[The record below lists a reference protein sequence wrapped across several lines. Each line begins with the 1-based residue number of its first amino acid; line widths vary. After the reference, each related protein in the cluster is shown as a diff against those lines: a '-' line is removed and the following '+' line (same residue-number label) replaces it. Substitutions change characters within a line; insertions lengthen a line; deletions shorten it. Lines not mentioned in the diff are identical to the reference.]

1 MTDVRLRDGLR
12 TCLLVFVAVR
22 AGLFVLSVAGV
33 GIVPLPPGQ
42 PTSVPGWPANPIE
55 TGFGNLFTA
64 TERQD
69 ALWFLR
75 IAAEGY
81 RADDLSAAF
90 FPLYPMAVRIFAW
103 LPGVGTLGAALLVS
117 NAAFLGSLVLLHGLA
132 RLEFGRD
139 RDVADRAVRFAA
151 LFPTAFFLM
160 APYSESLFLCTTL
173 GAFWFARRDRW
184 GLAAIAGVGAGLTRG
199 VGLVLPL
206 ALAFEA
212 SRAPDV
218 RRFAMRLAAAAA
230 PALGAGIYLG
240 AWWRWADAP
249 LMPLEVQSSW
259 RPEETAP
266 WSSFVKGV
274 EFAVRYGG
282 WSLVDALFVIGV
294 LVVLIAGAR
303 LLRPSYTAYGLASLA
318 LPLFA
323 TFPGRPF
330 LSMPRFCAVL
340 FPVALVLAR
349 QRLIPEPAVTATLA
363 AGWAILAVL
372 FMNWQYIF

>member
-1 MTDVRLRDGLR
+1 MRDVRLRDGLR

-22 AGLFVLSVAGV
+22 VGMFVLSVAGV

-42 PTSVPGWPANPIE
+42 PTSVPGWPAHPVE
-55 TGFGNLFTA
+55 AGWGNLFTA

-75 IAAEGY
+75 IAAGGY
-81 RADDLSAAF
+81 RAGDLSAAF
-90 FPLYPMAVRIFAW
+90 FPLYPMAVRIVAW

-117 NAAFLGSLVLLHGLA
+117 NAAFLGSLVLLHGIA
-132 RLEFGRD
+132 RLELD
-139 RDVADRAVRFAA
+139 REAAGRAVRYAA

-173 GAFWFARRDRW
+173 VAFWFARRGRW
-184 GLAAIAGVGAGLTRG
+184 GLAAVAGLGAGLTRG

-212 SRAPDV
+212 VRARDV
-218 RRFAMRLAAAAA
+218 GRVAARLAAASA
-230 PALGAGIYLG
+230 PALGVALYLG
-240 AWWRWADAP
+240 AWWRWTGEPLAP
-249 LMPLEVQSSW
+249 LDAQSAW
-259 RPEETAP
+259 RPEAASP
-266 WSSFVKGV
+266 WGTFARGI
-274 EFAVRYGG
+274 EHAVRFGG
-282 WSLVDALFVIGV
+282 WSLVDAIIVIGV
-294 LVVLIAGAR
+294 LAVLIAGAR

-318 LPLFA
+318 LPMFA
-323 TFPGRPF
+323 TFPDRPF

-340 FPVALVLAR
+340 FPVALVLAQ
-349 QRLIPEPAVTATLA
+349 QRVIPEPAVTATLA

-372 FMNWQYIF
+372 FVNWQYIF

>member
-42 PTSVPGWPANPIE
+42 PTSVPGWPAHPIE
-55 TGFGNLFTA
+55 AGFGNLFTA

-90 FPLYPMAVRIFAW
+90 FPLYPIAVRIIAW

-132 RLEFGRD
+132 RLEFDGD
-139 RDVADRAVRFAA
+139 RGVADRAVRFAA

-160 APYSESLFLCTTL
+160 APYSESLFLFTTL
-173 GAFWFARRDRW
+173 CAFWFARRDRW
-184 GLAAIAGVGAGLTRG
+184 GLAAIAGMGAGLTRG

-206 ALAFEA
+206 ALSFEA
-212 SRAPDV
+212 VRAADL
-218 RRFAMRLAAAAA
+218 RRVAMRLAAAAA
-230 PALGAGIYLG
+230 PALGAALYLG

-294 LVVLIAGAR
+294 LLVLIAGVR

-340 FPVALVLAR
+340 FPVALILAR
-349 QRLIPEPAVTATLA
+349 QRLIPEPAVTATFA
-363 AGWAILAVL
+363 GGWAILALL

>member
-1 MTDVRLRDGLR
+1 MRNVRLRDGLR
-12 TCLLVFVAVR
+12 TSLLVFVAVR
-22 AGLFVLSVAGV
+22 VGLFVLSVAGV

-42 PTSVPGWPANPIE
+42 PTSVPGWPAHPIE
-55 TGFGNLFTA
+55 AGWGNLFTA

-81 RADDLSAAF
+81 RAGDLSAAF
-90 FPLYPMAVRIFAW
+90 FPLYPIAVRIVTW
-103 LPGVGTLGAALLVS
+103 LPGIGTLGAALLVS
-117 NAAFLGSLVLLHGLA
+117 NAAFLGSLVLLHGIA
-132 RLEFGRD
+132 RLEFGGD
-139 RDVADRAVRFAA
+139 RDVAERAVRYAA

-160 APYSESLFLCTTL
+160 APYSESLFLCATL

-184 GLAAIAGVGAGLTRG
+184 GLAAIAGLGAGLTRG

-212 SRAPDV
+212 VRARDV
-218 RRFAMRLAAAAA
+218 RRVAARLAAASV
-230 PALGAGIYLG
+230 PALGVALYLG
-240 AWWRWADAP
+240 AWWRWAGEPLAP
-249 LMPLEVQSSW
+249 LDAQSSW
-259 RPEETAP
+259 RPEAAAP
-266 WSSFVKGV
+266 WSTFARGV
-274 EFAVRYGG
+274 EHAVRFGG
-282 WSLVDALFVIGV
+282 WSLVDALIVIGV
-294 LVVLIAGAR
+294 LAVLIAGGR

-318 LPLFA
+318 LPMFA
-323 TFPGRPF
+323 TFPDRPF

-349 QRLIPEPAVTATLA
+349 QRVIPEPAVTATLA

-372 FMNWQYIF
+372 FVNWQYIF